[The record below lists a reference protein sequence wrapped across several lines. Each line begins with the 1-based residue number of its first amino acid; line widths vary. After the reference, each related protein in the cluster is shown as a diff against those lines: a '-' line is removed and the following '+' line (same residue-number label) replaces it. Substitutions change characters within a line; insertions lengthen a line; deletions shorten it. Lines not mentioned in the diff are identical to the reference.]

1 MVDGAPFPL
10 FMTPL
15 NTWPLK
21 LLMAAGIASMLG
33 GPLILLA
40 IDCIL
45 PVGALSNVLVQS
57 RSRRLLTER
66 SLYCVALRRLLSS
79 LHPNLIEEYYY

>member
-1 MVDGAPFPL
+1 
-10 FMTPL
+10 
-15 NTWPLK
+15 
-21 LLMAAGIASMLG
+21 MAAGIASMLG

-45 PVGALSNVLVQS
+45 PVGVLSHVLVQS

-66 SLYCVALRRLLSS
+66 SLYWVALRRLLSS